1 MITIRQQV
9 ALNVGVNQVQAQII
23 SFHGFESG
31 KEHIAMHFSR
41 QNKNSG
47 PCLVRVHSEC
57 LTGDVFHSSRCDC
70 GEQLDEAINILDET
84 GGVLLYMRQEGRG
97 IGLYNKL
104 DAYAFQDA
112 GLNTYEANLK
122 LGFKEDQRD
131 FSEAA
136 AMLKALEINKI
147 TLITNNPL
155 KVQQLQEN
163 GIEVRSVLNTSTH
176 SKPDNLAYLRAKKEH
191 GNHEIVLN
199 LSTTNSPPKI

>member
-9 ALNVGVNQVQAQII
+9 ALKVGVNQVPAQII

-31 KEHIAMHFSR
+31 KEHIAMQFTRLS
-41 QNKNSG
+41 KNSN

-70 GEQLDEAINILDET
+70 GEQLDEAINLLNET
-84 GGVLLYMRQEGRG
+84 GGLLLYMRHEGRG

-136 AMLKALEINKI
+136 AILKALEISEI

-163 GIEVRSVLNTSTH
+163 GIKVQSVLNTMIH
-176 SKPDNLAYLRAKKEH
+176 SKPDNLVYLRAKKDH

-199 LSTTNSPPKI
+199 FPTTDNTPTI

>member
-9 ALNVGVNQVQAQII
+9 ALKVGVNQVPAQII

-31 KEHIAMHFSR
+31 KEHIAMQFTR
-41 QNKNSG
+41 DNKNSG
-47 PCLVRVHSEC
+47 PSLVRVHSEC
-57 LTGDVFHSSRCDC
+57 LTGDIFHSSRCDC
-70 GEQLDEAINILDET
+70 GEQLDEAIKLLDET

-122 LGFKEDQRD
+122 LGFKEDHRD

-136 AMLKALEINKI
+136 LMLKALEINEV

-155 KVQQLQEN
+155 KIHQLQQN
-163 GIEVRSVLNTSTH
+163 GIEVKSVVNTSTH

-191 GNHEIVLN
+191 GKHEITAD
-199 LSTTNSPPKI
+199 LSIIDIKPSR